1 MYLVVQILFLCDNPY
16 VTGKH
21 VSQTRVCMYVCVVT
35 KITRVCDDKLT
46 FTAQRLPY
54 LTPGLTFTDSAFC
67 PHNVLCFLRIS
78 EQTAIISLYIIYW
91 LVFITEAESVYC
103 AVRNGA
109 LNQTATVS
117 SLKG

>member
-67 PHNVLCFLRIS
+67 PHSVFMFFTDLRTNSDYFTIHH
-78 EQTAIISLYIIYW
+78 L
-91 LVFITEAESVYC
+91 LVGFYNRGGKCLLRGTDWVF
-103 AVRNGA
+103 
-109 LNQTATVS
+109 
-117 SLKG
+117 